1 MIRIMLACAGGF
13 STSLLMNKMR
23 DEAKRQGVEVTVNAI
38 GEKSVDKH
46 LGEFDVLL
54 LGPQVR
60 YVLPQIKQ
68 LLNGT
73 CPVEVIDMRDYGT
86 MNGAKI
92 LNAALRM
99 YNDFYK

>member
-23 DEAKRQGVEVTVNAI
+23 DEAAKQGIEVTVNAI
-38 GEKSVDKH
+38 GEMSVSEH

-60 YVLPQIKQ
+60 YVLNDIKKIVGP
-68 LLNGT
+68 NV
-73 CPVEVIDMRDYGT
+73 PVAVIDMRDYGT
-86 MNGAKI
+86 MNGANV
-92 LNAALRM
+92 LNTAIKM
-99 YNDFYK
+99 YKNK

>member
-13 STSLLMNKMR
+13 STSLLMNKML
-23 DEAKRQGVEVTVNAI
+23 DEAKKRGIDVTVNAI
-38 GEKSVDKH
+38 GEKTISEH

-60 YVLPQIKQ
+60 YMLNDTTK

-73 CPVEVIDMRDYGT
+73 CPCNVIDMRDYGT
-86 MNGAKI
+86 MNGAKV
-92 LNAALRM
+92 LDAALKM
-99 YNDFYK
+99 YEEFNK

>member
-13 STSLLMNKMR
+13 STSLLMNKML
-23 DEAKRQGVEVTVNAI
+23 DEAKKQGVEVTVNAI
-38 GEKSVDKH
+38 GEKTIEEH

-60 YVLPQIKQ
+60 YMLAATRK

-73 CPVEVIDMRDYGT
+73 CPCDVIDMRDYGT
-86 MNGAKI
+86 MNGKAVFEKAMKMI
-92 LNAALRM
+92 S
-99 YNDFYK
+99 

>member
-13 STSLLMNKMR
+13 STSLLMNKML
-23 DEAKRQGVEVTVNAI
+23 DEAKKRGVEVTVNAI
-38 GEKSVDKH
+38 GEKTVENH

-60 YVLPQIKQ
+60 YMLAATRK

-73 CPVEVIDMRDYGT
+73 CPCDVIDMRDYGT
-86 MNGAKI
+86 MNGAKV
-92 LNAALRM
+92 LNTALKM
-99 YNDFYK
+99 YEEFNK

>member
-13 STSLLMNKMR
+13 STSLLMNKML
-23 DEAKRQGVEVTVNAI
+23 DEAKKRGVEVTVNAI
-38 GEKSVDKH
+38 GEKTVENH

-60 YVLPQIKQ
+60 FMLPSIKK

-73 CPVEVIDMRDYGT
+73 CPADVIDMRDYGT
-86 MNGAKI
+86 MNGAKV
-92 LNAALRM
+92 LNTALKM
-99 YNDFYK
+99 YEEFNK